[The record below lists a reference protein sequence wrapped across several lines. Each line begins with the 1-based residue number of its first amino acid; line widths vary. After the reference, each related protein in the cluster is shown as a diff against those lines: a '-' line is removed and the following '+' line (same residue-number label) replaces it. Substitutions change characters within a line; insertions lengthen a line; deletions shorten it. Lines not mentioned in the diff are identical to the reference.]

1 MTQTNRYLERGTWE
15 HVIADGMNRF
25 NPCCVYMFKNHK
37 VSVAKKRSKMK
48 MTPIFRGEGECK
60 FRDCKNKCKFSMDG
74 NYLVNVEISSKVKHH
89 MLESHARPV
98 RGNLRQTTRKLF
110 EHGQKPYKHCLKKF
124 QDTPTDVKIAGNF
137 SNFGNTTRK
146 FQQIAS
152 ESRYQNRLDPEE
164 FERLCKLRVRMD
176 KEIEGQKFLVLY
188 STLQYGRRT
197 LCTGQKM
204 EYVYGTTW
212 RDLAL
217 YTGMPRVVF

>member
-1 MTQTNRYLERGTWE
+1 
-15 HVIADGMNRF
+15 
-25 NPCCVYMFKNHK
+25 
-37 VSVAKKRSKMK
+37 
-48 MTPIFRGEGECK
+48 
-60 FRDCKNKCKFSMDG
+60 MDG

-164 FERLCKLRVRMD
+164 FERLNQNRTKDVECNE
-176 KEIEGQKFLVLY
+176 EIRLE
-188 STLQYGRRT
+188 
-197 LCTGQKM
+197 TGIA
-204 EYVYGTTW
+204 GCP
-212 RDLAL
+212 L
-217 YTGMPRVVF
+217 TGFEHANS

>member
-1 MTQTNRYLERGTWE
+1 MKSSKWRKLCMTQTNRYLERGTWE

-98 RGNLRQTTRKLF
+98 RGNLRQITRKLF
-110 EHGQKPYKHCLKKF
+110 
-124 QDTPTDVKIAGNF
+124 
-137 SNFGNTTRK
+137 
-146 FQQIAS
+146 
-152 ESRYQNRLDPEE
+152 
-164 FERLCKLRVRMD
+164 
-176 KEIEGQKFLVLY
+176 
-188 STLQYGRRT
+188 
-197 LCTGQKM
+197 
-204 EYVYGTTW
+204 
-212 RDLAL
+212 
-217 YTGMPRVVF
+217 